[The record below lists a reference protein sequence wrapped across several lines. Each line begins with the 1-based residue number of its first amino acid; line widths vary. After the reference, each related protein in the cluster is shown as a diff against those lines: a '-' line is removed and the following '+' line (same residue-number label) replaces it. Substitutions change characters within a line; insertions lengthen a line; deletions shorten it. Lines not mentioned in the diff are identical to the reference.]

1 MFFKLFIW
9 TFMFVV
15 FCLFNLITSNQAQ
28 PSNYGRICPL
38 PTCSQCPSNEEI
50 KAPGIGFALETSYG
64 AAVVR
69 FHNGTYQQIALIEAD
84 KSYKYFLRNL
94 ATGPKSRTPDHFDTN
109 WEKLQYLKSR
119 TQRLINKVRGL
130 PATPEI
136 GILASMVSKL
146 LNQTSIVL
154 GAEIPIVAA
163 VLTSPHRISLNLEE
177 TDDLFVYLGLKN
189 LMSVPDSLEDLY
201 STSASYAGY
210 GRGLC
215 KLFTDVIS
223 CELEESYFSIQ
234 RVLYIDFNRNSLSR
248 TIKRLQS
255 AQDGFVEATFIDFDL
270 GYEREEVL
278 LDLVPENRRDIYW
291 DAVSTRIREFVVGF
305 ESKITEL
312 LFTGTAAS
320 DAKFRT
326 VIKITLYGV
335 VGEDFCRRF
344 IPIHID
350 VIGMLWE

>member
-1 MFFKLFIW
+1 M
-9 TFMFVV
+9 
-15 FCLFNLITSNQAQ
+15 
-28 PSNYGRICPL
+28 
-38 PTCSQCPSNEEI
+38 
-50 KAPGIGFALETSYG
+50 
-64 AAVVR
+64 
-69 FHNGTYQQIALIEAD
+69 IEAD

-154 GAEIPIVAA
+154 GAETPIVAA

-326 VIKITLYGV
+326 VIKITLHGV